1 MGGAIFAQFFL
12 LTLYMQ
18 EVLHYSALKTG
29 VAYIGLTLTI
39 IVFSGVAQA
48 LVTRIG
54 VRRVLPAGLAL
65 STVALVCSPGC
76 RSTATTWPTCSRR
89 SSSAG
94 SGWRSRS
101 CRCRSAR

>member
-39 IVFSGVAQA
+39 IVFSTVAQA
-48 LVTRIG
+48 LVTRLG
-54 VRRVLPAGLAL
+54 VRWVLPSGLAL
-65 STVALVCSPGC
+65 IDGRPGAV
-76 RSTATTWPTCSRR
+76 RATARRRAATSPTCSRR
-89 SSSAG
+89 S
-94 SGWRSRS
+94 
-101 CRCRSAR
+101 